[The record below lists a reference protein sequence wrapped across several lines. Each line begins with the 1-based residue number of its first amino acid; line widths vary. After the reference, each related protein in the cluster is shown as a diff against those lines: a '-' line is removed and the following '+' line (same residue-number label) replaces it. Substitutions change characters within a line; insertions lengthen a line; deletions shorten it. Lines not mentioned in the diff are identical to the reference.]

1 MEKENNNLWTFYNN
15 VMINVTFTNVRRM
28 RGNLCA
34 AKDAMST
41 SRGNPYNK
49 DWESGVTA
57 H

>member
-1 MEKENNNLWTFYNN
+1 
-15 VMINVTFTNVRRM
+15 MINVTFTNVRRM

>member
-1 MEKENNNLWTFYNN
+1 MKNEICN
-15 VMINVTFTNVRRM
+15 VSFTNVGRL

-49 DWESGVTA
+49 DWESGENGTLNR
-57 H
+57 